1 MAAKKAV
8 RYLTVGETTYA
19 PGDEVPSD
27 VVALVDHPDAWVDPD
42 DEGDESNGDST
53 KAAKKS
59 GK

>member
-27 VVALVDHPDAWVDPD
+27 VVALVDHPDAWSDSD
-42 DEGDESNGDST
+42 AEADEP
-53 KAAKKS
+53 KAAAKRSK
-59 GK
+59 